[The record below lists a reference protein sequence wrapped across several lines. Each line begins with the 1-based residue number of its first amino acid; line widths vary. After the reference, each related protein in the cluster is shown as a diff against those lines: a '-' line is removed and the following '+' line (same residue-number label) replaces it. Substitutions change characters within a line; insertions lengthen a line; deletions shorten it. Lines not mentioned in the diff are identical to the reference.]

1 MLIVTTPEATPG
13 PYGGQVG
20 GEEIR
25 KCKEVCATSD
35 LQIGWGY
42 AKQIEIVGGDRFV
55 CGLGLVKIYS
65 REKSSDESA
74 VSEAG
79 STPVGGE
86 CPSRVARTT
95 GRPGATLEAL
105 AVEVFAR
112 ERDAAVRDPERAGGT
127 LLAMTH
133 DEGLPVREEV
143 EWCGSGV
150 KLREVTRL
158 RRLAD
163 LRAGG
168 GGKVNARA
176 Q

>member
-1 MLIVTTPEATPG
+1 MPK
-13 PYGGQVG
+13 PYCANNVPIGSAARGVG
-20 GEEIR
+20 G
-25 KCKEVCATSD
+25 
-35 LQIGWGY
+35 
-42 AKQIEIVGGDRFV
+42 GGVDR
-55 CGLGLVKIYS
+55 
-65 REKSSDESA
+65 
-74 VSEAG
+74 
-79 STPVGGE
+79 
-86 CPSRVARTT
+86 
-95 GRPGATLEAL
+95 
-105 AVEVFAR
+105 AR

-133 DEGLPVREEV
+133 DEGLSVREAV

-150 KLREVTRL
+150 KLREVSRL